1 MRNSSRPC
9 FLALDGGSR
18 GLRLAAPGFGQR
30 CWGPIE
36 VGGRR
41 DGRCLVPPPSVMLQL
56 WAEPFPQGSSGHAL
70 AGLSVTLLVGSLCR
84 LLAVKS
90 FLGPLSSLD
99 LQISVK
105 HKFLSWIMVVE
116 GAGRCSPSRG
126 GPEQYLG
133 NAFCWGPV
141 VTCPHGPHRR
151 EASYGK
157 NSTLSCPLL
166 ACPVTS
172 ACCFSSRTASQATLL
187 SAVWLGLSRRRE
199 RESWRGCRLPGITGL
214 SPAESSLKLGAQGRA
229 VWEV

>member
-30 CWGPIE
+30 CWGLIE

-70 AGLSVTLLVGSLCR
+70 AGLSVTLRVGSLCR

-90 FLGPLSSLD
+90 FLGPLSSLG

-105 HKFLSWIMVVE
+105 HKFLSWIMMVE

-157 NSTLSCPLL
+157 NSTLELSFAGLPCDKCLL
-166 ACPVTS
+166 LFLQDSLPGHPVEWCLAGTLKEAGKGILERLS
-172 ACCFSSRTASQATLL
+172 PPWDHRTFSSRIQS
-187 SAVWLGLSRRRE
+187 
-199 RESWRGCRLPGITGL
+199 
-214 SPAESSLKLGAQGRA
+214 
-229 VWEV
+229 